1 MDVGILKALINKH
14 KVISFDIFDTL
25 LLRPYAQPTDV
36 FKHIGV
42 LIKNGEIDGAD
53 KNDGE
58 YFEKYRIKA
67 EQDCRKETKEQS
79 NNEIEDI
86 TLDEI
91 YDYFAKNYGE
101 KWRKYKQLEVDIET
115 QTLQVNPEMVK
126 IFDYAVSSGKQ
137 VIITSDMYL
146 PVNTLENILKLKGYT
161 GYSKLYVSSKTR
173 KYKSTGNMFKYVIND
188 LNIKP
193 EEILHIGDNKVSDYE
208 MPKGFGIDAYF
219 AEKPFDKFLSYWE
232 HEKFERIY
240 YSNYTTDED
249 KVGASIYIG
258 LLVLNWIKNQVS
270 SDKPTD
276 YWNDFGFNIGG
287 VICYSYTKWTAEV
300 AKKNGCSDIFFVAR
314 DGYNLKKIYDEFL
327 TKKYGIKSHYVYANR
342 LLSNI
347 VNFDLSRLIKW
358 QKLDFILYVLNTY
371 SDIAD
376 DFYKSFG
383 GKTNLDEL
391 NKKQLDDFFKK
402 NEKIIADKFKEYK
415 NEYKDYLSKIEL
427 DGDKIMVSDT
437 ATTSLSAQSLIQSF
451 FDKKTIVGA
460 YVASGN
466 KKLLNRPDVNLFM
479 SGGWRFIV
487 WDIVECIMT
496 SPESQV
502 VAIKNGKPIYKDI
515 DANEVRQKINLK
527 ISDGILSFCKLYR
540 EIFEN
545 YKITFS
551 DKLFLNVINTYVLAR
566 NKNDE
571 YYLSKLMFSES
582 PSGREN
588 TTILDR
594 FHEQD
599 VFFVKKFKILKMLLF
614 GRFNFLAI
622 DTSRPREFWLKLFH
636 IPLLYF
642 KITKRKIRIYLF
654 KILPLLL
661 ICVEFNGFE
670 IVERSFKLFEYIP
683 FLRVKYVGE
692 KYKFYLF
699 KFIPILKIKYKNP
712 YYKKYYLFGCIHLF
726 DIVK

>member
-42 LIKNGEIDGAD
+42 LIKNGEIDDAD
-53 KNDGE
+53 KNDGK

-67 EQDCRKETKEQS
+67 EQDCRRETKEQS

-115 QTLQVNPEMVK
+115 QTLQVNPGMAE

-193 EEILHIGDNKVSDYE
+193 EDLLHIGDNKVSDYE

-232 HEKFERIY
+232 HRKFERIY

-270 SDKPTD
+270 NDQPTD

-287 VICYSYTKWTAEV
+287 VICYSYTKWTAEI

-327 TKKYGIKSHYVYANR
+327 IKKYGIKSHYVYANR

-383 GKTNLDEL
+383 AKANLDEL

-466 KKLLNRPDVNLFM
+466 KKLLNRPDVNCFM

-545 YKITFS
+545 YEITFS

-599 VFFVKKFKILKMLLF
+599 VFFVKKFKILKVLLF
-614 GRFNFLAI
+614 GRFNFLVI
-622 DTSRPREFWLKLFH
+622 DTSRPREFWLKLFY

-654 KILPLLL
+654 KVLPLLL

-692 KYKFYLF
+692 KHKFYLF
-699 KFIPILKIKYKNP
+699 NFIPILKIKYKNP